1 MNARLESILGRAD
14 SFQRRRAW
22 LAVPVAV
29 IRKMEEDEAR
39 SLAGLV
45 AYYGLLAAFPLLLV
59 FSAVLGFVLAGDASL
74 RAEVLKNAE
83 HSFPA
88 LSGYINTTI
97 SGSSLAVG
105 TGAAI
110 ALWAGLRLT
119 LATERAM
126 DSIWDIPLSSRPS
139 RFHSDLRG
147 LALLAILGMTFL
159 VSTALASLEGG
170 HGSLSGMIDLLGAAG
185 SLLLNFVLYLFAFK
199 LLTNLDVSF
208 RAVLPGAAV
217 GAVGWTILQSLGVL
231 YVRHEVA
238 HASHLYGSL
247 AVVIGLLAWIHLG
260 ALFTLFAAEVNAVLG
275 EGLWPRSL
283 SRTPQTDADRKAL
296 LRQARRLT
304 ESSGEN
310 ISVDFGRHG
319 SADARGREQ
328 PTTAPQ

>member
-1 MNARLESILGRAD
+1 MNAQLESILGRTD
-14 SFQRRRAW
+14 SFQRSRPW
-22 LAVPVAV
+22 LAVPVAA
-29 IRKMEEDEAR
+29 IRKMGEDDAR

-74 RAEVLKNAE
+74 RIDVLRNAE

-97 SGSSLAVG
+97 SGSSLAVAS
-105 TGAAI
+105 GAAI

-139 RFHSDLRG
+139 RVHSDLRG
-147 LALLAILGMTFL
+147 LALLTILGLTFL

-170 HGSLSGMIDLLGAAG
+170 HGTLSVLTDVLGGAG
-185 SLLLNFVLYLFAFK
+185 SLLINLALYLFAFK
-199 LLTNLDVSF
+199 VLTNLEVSF
-208 RAVLPGAAV
+208 RTVLPGAAV

-231 YVRHEVA
+231 YVRHEIA

-247 AVVIGLLAWIHLG
+247 AAVIGLLAWIHLG
-260 ALFTLFAAEVNAVLG
+260 ALLTLFAAEVNAVLA

-283 SRTPQTDADRKAL
+283 LRTPETEADRPPPHT
-296 LRQARRLT
+296 RRRGEHFRRLH
-304 ESSGEN
+304 SSL
-310 ISVDFGRHG
+310 R
-319 SADARGREQ
+319 R
-328 PTTAPQ
+328 